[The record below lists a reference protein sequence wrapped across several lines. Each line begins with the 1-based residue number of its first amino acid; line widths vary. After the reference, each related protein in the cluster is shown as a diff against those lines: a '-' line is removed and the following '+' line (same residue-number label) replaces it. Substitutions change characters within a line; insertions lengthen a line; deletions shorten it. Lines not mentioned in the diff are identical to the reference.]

1 MQSSHTARG
10 FELQDL
16 VAGRHHTVI
25 GGTQAL
31 ERVAGEGSGT
41 KSRALIE
48 RDENSDTIIDMSQLS
63 LNVLQLRTEVSV
75 GRVFDGW
82 HEGAITFSPT
92 YKYYPNS
99 DEYYG
104 CIQRKKGEKRRVPA
118 WCDRILW
125 HGNGIKQKLYD
136 RCESKLSDHR
146 PVRSIFGV
154 EVEVVTSLTSLRSF

>member
-1 MQSSHTARG
+1 MQSGHSARR
-10 FELQDL
+10 FELQGL
-16 VAGRHHTVI
+16 VAGGHHTVI
-25 GGTQAL
+25 GGTEEL

-41 KSRALIE
+41 KSRALFQ

-63 LNVLQLRTEVSV
+63 LNMLQLRTEVSV

-118 WCDRILW
+118 W
-125 HGNGIKQKLYD
+125 
-136 RCESKLSDHR
+136 
-146 PVRSIFGV
+146 
-154 EVEVVTSLTSLRSF
+154 